1 MNKFLFS
8 ILFLF
13 LFSPV
18 FAQSEEE
25 IMAALE
31 NNEIPQAVCGNHVKS
46 EFHAGPYCYCG
57 QDTVR
62 FTVSEYPYLLNKDTV
77 DYAIA
82 RAISIMA
89 DATGK
94 IIIQDSVGCD
104 INIVFDYIDSLGGT
118 LGEAYYPFGK
128 KPRDL
133 KVDKYD
139 IQPRGKKGPAYDF
152 FTILIHELQHS
163 FGVPHTDCSC
173 SSMDPLYRGTLDN
186 ITSFDRMVIGSKY
199 RGISSFVTGKHH
211 YIPIRVQ
218 SSKKKISRYFTE
230 SEFLTKC
237 TLKHDHYI
245 DSILVV
251 AADYIRHKYKSPVK
265 VVSTYRPPDCNR
277 LANGAQSS
285 QHLYANA
292 LDLKFLIPSAY
303 RHYKRDIQNK
313 NETFKKLTEMGIN
326 GFGIYGTSFH
336 IDTRDSHIV
345 IWSKNTMSD
354 CSDCDVLECD

>member
-8 ILFLF
+8 LLFLF

-46 EFHAGPYCYCG
+46 DFHAGPYCYCG

-133 KVDKYD
+133 KVDK
-139 IQPRGKKGPAYDF
+139 
-152 FTILIHELQHS
+152 
-163 FGVPHTDCSC
+163 
-173 SSMDPLYRGTLDN
+173 
-186 ITSFDRMVIGSKY
+186 
-199 RGISSFVTGKHH
+199 
-211 YIPIRVQ
+211 
-218 SSKKKISRYFTE
+218 
-230 SEFLTKC
+230 
-237 TLKHDHYI
+237 
-245 DSILVV
+245 
-251 AADYIRHKYKSPVK
+251 
-265 VVSTYRPPDCNR
+265 
-277 LANGAQSS
+277 
-285 QHLYANA
+285 
-292 LDLKFLIPSAY
+292 
-303 RHYKRDIQNK
+303 
-313 NETFKKLTEMGIN
+313 
-326 GFGIYGTSFH
+326 
-336 IDTRDSHIV
+336 
-345 IWSKNTMSD
+345 
-354 CSDCDVLECD
+354 